1 MIFNRDNNYEGS
13 DQTELLARL
22 DTIYTQLDTIL
33 LINSGHL
40 IKTEKSNPDG
50 DFRSVSDSML
60 FGHLAEALSHKS
72 VSLLLKKHSALT
84 KFFQDILNI
93 YFLAPLENSNQS
105 LQKLLWKVRTVL
117 CNC

>member
-1 MIFNRDNNYEGS
+1 MIFNRDNNYDGS
-13 DQTELLARL
+13 DQPELLARL

-33 LINSGHL
+33 LNNSGHL
-40 IKTEKSNPDG
+40 IKSEKSNQNG
-50 DFRSVSDSML
+50 DFRSVSDSIL
-60 FGHLAEALSHKS
+60 FGHLTEALSHKS
-72 VSLLLKKHSALT
+72 VSLLLKKHSALI
-84 KFFQDILNI
+84 KFVQDILDI